1 MKNNY
6 ILIDFE
12 NVHPKS
18 LEILN
23 GHPFKVIVFVG
34 ANQAKVPFE
43 LVMSMQAL
51 GDNAEYVQIAGN
63 GPNALDFHIAFYIGQ
78 LKEVPMLNF
87 CGSPII
93 SHNIHYAHVWTR
105 ADRARSLAPWGR

>member
-34 ANQAKVPFE
+34 ANQAKVPLE
-43 LVMSMQAL
+43 LVMSMQAWVTTRSTCRSQ
-51 GDNAEYVQIAGN
+51 EM
-63 GPNALDFHIAFYIGQ
+63 GQ
-78 LKEVPMLNF
+78 THWIF
-87 CGSPII
+87 TSPSI
-93 SHNIHYAHVWTR
+93 SAN
-105 ADRARSLAPWGR
+105 